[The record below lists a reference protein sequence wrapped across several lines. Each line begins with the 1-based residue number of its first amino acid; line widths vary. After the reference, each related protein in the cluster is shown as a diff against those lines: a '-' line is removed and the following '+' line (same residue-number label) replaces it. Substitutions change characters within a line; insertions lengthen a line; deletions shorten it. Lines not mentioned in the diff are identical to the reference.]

1 MNRTALILSVLL
13 TALVLTI
20 AGGVFYSARSI
31 QKAQAA
37 ASTGQTVQVDS
48 QAGIDP
54 QLQQTLLE
62 REASYQKM
70 ISEANA
76 RLAQDQQTQQA
87 LQAQISALQNPPA
100 PANAAQPA
108 VSGVSPE
115 TAAQIAGQFLKQT
128 KIYSVEFAA
137 YNGATVY
144 KVTFSSGDIVV
155 VSLDGQI
162 IGSQRAARQNNAG
175 GTVAVHSEEH
185 EHEGGKDD

>member
-20 AGGVFYSARSI
+20 AGGVFYSARSF
-31 QKAQAA
+31 QKVQAA
-37 ASTGQTVQVDS
+37 ASAGQTIQVDS

-76 RLAQDQQTQQA
+76 RLAQDQQIQQA

-175 GTVAVHSEEH
+175 GTSCRPFRRTRT
-185 EHEGGKDD
+185 